1 MCKQVTGWLIV
12 SICLLWGIVRA
23 LDLVEPHF
31 LGNFFAIGGFCF
43 GIYLTKNK
51 EDEV

>member
-1 MCKQVTGWLIV
+1 MSKQVIGWLIV
-12 SICLLWGIVRA
+12 SICLLWGILRT

-43 GIYLTKNK
+43 GIHLTKNK
-51 EDEV
+51 EDEI